1 MKTIKRLLINSLFFV
16 AAMALTA
23 VSGVAQKQEFTGTV
37 IGVGGQLGGVSRPFT
52 LTLDSL
58 TPARDVQGDVSI
70 LAEGGQDAL
79 LRKLDG
85 KRIGYFS
92 LGNGL
97 GRDVNF
103 AWETPTANG
112 GRRITA
118 VFERWMNLYE
128 LRYGTRSEDYPFSY
142 VEITVD
148 RNGKGEG
155 TFIPAA
161 KIYFDKKN
169 GNQVDV
175 ENFGIYPARLAGVQL
190 RQNSSAQNKRRS

>member
-1 MKTIKRLLINSLFFV
+1 MHRTKYSLFKSALLVV
-16 AAMALTA
+16 ALLVTA
-23 VSGVAQKQEFTGTV
+23 DFASAQKLVFTGTV
-37 IGVGGQLGGVSRPFT
+37 IGVGGQLGAVSRPFT
-52 LTLDSL
+52 LSLDSL
-58 TPARDVQGDVSI
+58 TSANDAKRYIAV
-70 LAEGGQDAL
+70 LNEGGQDAL
-79 LRKLDG
+79 LRSLQG
-85 KRIGYFS
+85 KRMGYFS
-92 LGNGL
+92 LGSGL

-142 VEITVD
+142 IEIDVD
-148 RNGKGEG
+148 RSGKGEG
-155 TFIPAA
+155 TFIAAA
-161 KIYFDKKN
+161 KIYFDKKH

-190 RQNSSAQNKRRS
+190 RNGSSARMNRH